1 MSMMSK
7 NRSSIAKGTPSF
19 LELRKQASFFFKEK
33 LKTARLALTDVTP
46 LQLMTEEATDGES
59 CGPNTQTLGTISKAA
74 FEFEDYLAIVEVLH
88 KRLARFDKRNWRMAY
103 NSLIVVEHLLTHG
116 PESVSD
122 EFQGDRDVIFQ
133 MQTFQQI
140 DEKGFN
146 WGLAVRKKA
155 EKVLKLLEKGE
166 LLKEERKRA
175 RELSRGIQGFGSFN
189 HKSSSHSLSE
199 DEVLQE
205 STVYRKCNSNFTKKH
220 NEDDQEN
227 TMVSPNDADNFPQ
240 PLVTDP
246 REEYRTGMKENMDPE
261 DDENTEVNPLLGSL
275 KKEGQ
280 ELAGEDENHPFT
292 DGESKHTVVSLL
304 DENTD

>member
-1 MSMMSK
+1 MSMMSRT
-7 NRSSIAKGTPSF
+7 RSSIAMGTPSF
-19 LELRKQASFFFKEK
+19 LELKKQASFFFKEK

-59 CGPNTQTLGTISKAA
+59 CGPNTQTLGSISKAA

-88 KRLARFDKRNWRMAY
+88 KRLAKFDKRNWRMAY

-122 EFQGDRDVIFQ
+122 EFQGDIDVISQ

-199 DEVLQE
+199 HEVLQE
-205 STVYRKCNSNFTKKH
+205 STVYRKCNSNFTK
-220 NEDDQEN
+220 NYDEDDQEN
-227 TMVSPNDADNFPQ
+227 TMVSPNDANLFPQ
-240 PLVTDP
+240 PLVADP
-246 REEYRTGMKENMDPE
+246 SEESRTGMKENMDPE
-261 DDENTEVNPLLGSL
+261 DDENTEVNPLLGFS

-292 DGESKHTVVSLL
+292 DGESKHTVVLL

>member
-1 MSMMSK
+1 
-7 NRSSIAKGTPSF
+7 
-19 LELRKQASFFFKEK
+19 
-33 LKTARLALTDVTP
+33 
-46 LQLMTEEATDGES
+46 
-59 CGPNTQTLGTISKAA
+59 
-74 FEFEDYLAIVEVLH
+74 
-88 KRLARFDKRNWRMAY
+88 MAY

-122 EFQGDRDVIFQ
+122 EFQGDIDVISQ

-199 DEVLQE
+199 HEVLQE
-205 STVYRKCNSNFTKKH
+205 STVYRKCNSNFTK
-220 NEDDQEN
+220 NYDEDDQEN
-227 TMVSPNDADNFPQ
+227 TMVSPNDANLFPQ
-240 PLVTDP
+240 PLVADP
-246 REEYRTGMKENMDPE
+246 SEESRTGMKENMDPE
-261 DDENTEVNPLLGSL
+261 DDENTEVNPLLGFS

-292 DGESKHTVVSLL
+292 DGESKHTVVLL

>member
-7 NRSSIAKGTPSF
+7 NRSSSSIAMGTPSF
-19 LELRKQASFFFKEK
+19 LELKKQASFFFKEK

-59 CGPNTQTLGTISKAA
+59 WGPNTQTLGSISKAA
-74 FEFEDYLAIVEVLH
+74 FEFEDYLRIVDVLH
-88 KRLARFDKRNWRMAY
+88 KRLARFDKRNWRIAY
-103 NSLIVVEHLLTHG
+103 NSLIVIEHLLTHG

-122 EFQGDRDVIFQ
+122 EFQCDIDVISQ
-133 MQTFQQI
+133 METFQRI

-175 RELSRGIQGFGSFN
+175 RELSREIKGFGSFD
-189 HKSSSHSLSE
+189 HKSSSRCMSE
-199 DEVLQE
+199 NEVLQD
-205 STVYRKCNSNFTKKH
+205 SPVYRKCNSNFTKY

-227 TMVSPNDADNFPQ
+227 NSMVSSNETSLFPQ
-240 PLVTDP
+240 PLVTDQN
-246 REEYRTGMKENMDPE
+246 EESRTGMKENMNPE
-261 DDENTEVNPLLGSL
+261 DDEKTEVNPLLGCN
-275 KKEGQ
+275 KRDGQ
-280 ELAGEDENHPFT
+280 DLADEDENHPFT
-292 DGESKHTVVSLL
+292 DGENKAYSSSLIA
-304 DENTD
+304 